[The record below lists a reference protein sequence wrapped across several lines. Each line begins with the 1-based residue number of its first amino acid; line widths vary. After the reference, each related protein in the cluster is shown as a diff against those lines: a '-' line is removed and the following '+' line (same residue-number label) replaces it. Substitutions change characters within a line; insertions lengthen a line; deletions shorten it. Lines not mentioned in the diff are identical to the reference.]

1 LAVLPRP
8 GHLGKRTH
16 LEEHNV
22 HTYELSGKLYAV
34 RDAFESIVRV
44 VSDFRNSEID
54 GTDHPSRLPSLG
66 VMCAVIIGKHV
77 QSDYDPGMQPM
88 KGEELAET
96 VNEVYDSIP
105 SHCLPCVLHLHF

>member
-1 LAVLPRP
+1 
-8 GHLGKRTH
+8 
-16 LEEHNV
+16 V

-54 GTDHPSRLPSLG
+54 GTDHRSRLPSLSA
-66 VMCAVIIGKHV
+66 MCAVIIGKHV
-77 QSDYDPGMQPM
+77 QSEYDPGMQSYTIQTM

-96 VNEVYDSIP
+96 VDEVYDSIP
-105 SHCLPCVLHLHF
+105 SHCLPCVAHLHF